1 MDIKKMSSAKKTV
14 TRATG
19 LIDEQERLEPAKH
32 TEAALRRLTSRLNN
46 AEESYE
52 SAYKSL
58 EDPTEVEY
66 EAYADFQSSVE
77 DQRARVEHVKL
88 MHTAYAEAEDLLEL
102 LEYWEGLSTED
113 LWVKAEREIDSLQ
126 TQFDKFVELTRPR
139 KLASSPQIKS
149 LVNDMRKRFDHL
161 KKEATPAAS
170 SSDSSAAAHCDEDTG
185 SSMRQGIKPRTLPLP
200 VYSGEL
206 ADWHFFWRR
215 FLDYLDRM
223 PRLTTDEM
231 LIFLLECIRDQS
243 ACNIIKD
250 ALQNGDSFE
259 FAEKRLAVTFD

>member
-1 MDIKKMSSAKKTV
+1 MSSAKKTV

-19 LIDEQERLEPAKH
+19 LIDEQEQLEPAKH

-66 EAYADFQSSVE
+66 EAYTDFQSSVE
-77 DQRARVEHVKL
+77 DQRARVEHLKL

-113 LWVKAEREIDSLQ
+113 LRVKAEREIDSLQ

-206 ADWHFFWRR
+206 ADWRSFWRR
-215 FLDYLDRM
+215 FLDYFDRM

-259 FAEKRLAVTFD
+259 FVEKRLAVKFD